1 VPGIVSVHDLH
12 VWTMVPGRSA
22 LSAHLLVEDIELW
35 PIVLHNAR
43 RILKQEFDIDHVT
56 LQPEWLRRD
65 APERV
70 RAVVPIA
77 PAP

>member
-1 VPGIVSVHDLH
+1 
-12 VWTMVPGRSA
+12 MVPGRSA

-65 APERV
+65 APEGPRP
-70 RAVVPIA
+70 VVPIA
-77 PAP
+77 SAK